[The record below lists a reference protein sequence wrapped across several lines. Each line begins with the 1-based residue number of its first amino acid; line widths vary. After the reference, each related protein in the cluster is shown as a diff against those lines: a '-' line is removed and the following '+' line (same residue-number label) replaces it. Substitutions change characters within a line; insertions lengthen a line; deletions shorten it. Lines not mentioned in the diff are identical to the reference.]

1 MFLLYRRDTRD
12 GVQREALISEWVG
25 KVREMPLPVNIAR

>member
-25 KVREMPLPVNIAR
+25 KVREMALLVNINS